1 MTAKVVNNENFRNNK
16 QLTDSSSKKS
26 TAYGCIVQGCI
37 LRYKTLVG
45 LKKHLAKYDH
55 EFYGMTTLSHL
66 ANRFPVLREVFITKR
81 CGRKVSALPKTGK
94 RVSGSRIA
102 IDIRDIFQCEERHVA
117 CVFQNAFCNGI
128 INVKNEKDDT
138 DVFFCRIPG
147 CGKSF
152 KSQLAYKYH
161 CKTFSHALRCLTSD
175 CGKEGAFVMDA
186 KKFEIVFS
194 NVFGVRNEFE
204 VQGITHHMFETPD
217 VYSNVRFSI
226 KKTKT
231 KNMARSTLKISCP
244 RPYVEEE
251 VPEHQDC
258 QGCPIGEPFFVN
270 IRGREYSIDDLLIH
284 ENLAIRNMNA
294 FTSCC
299 AFVQSA
305 SDLFVCI
312 ALKESNKPT
321 KMFEFGSGPSRIV
334 VMDIKLEVLHII
346 NMEFGFVRKMVVSFI
361 DGVFSFVA
369 LFNDGRCRV
378 FKFREQIFDMF
389 EYELDKI
396 TTFCYAP
403 ASDVIIATDGFMLHK
418 IENRR
423 VVLSSMRFKFPIV
436 SMAIRD
442 TKDICREKNKEEN
455 KKVDL
460 PVFFYLDTN
469 GRAMCC
475 DSEFRNETCVYK
487 LAGVTDIM
495 YIDDLDFFLFVDSFE
510 LVTRY
515 TELKTQNNTH
525 ILCKSGLTCVVSVDG
540 TLLSGGFDGTL
551 RKCILKRKHLKTTPI
566 FRFTRKDKTFFV
578 HNEKVDL
585 VSADFKREEFD
596 YSVSVVG
603 VWHVT
608 NNIIAV
614 YRGGFVF
621 LVTSVW

>member
-16 QLTDSSSKKS
+16 QQTDSSGKKS
-26 TAYGCIVQGCI
+26 TVYGCIVQGCV

-55 EFYGMTTLSHL
+55 EFYGMTTLSYT
-66 ANRFPVLREVFITKR
+66 AYKFPALREAFLTKR
-81 CGRKVSALPKTGK
+81 CSKKAAAAAKTGK
-94 RVSGSRIA
+94 RGSSGRIA

-117 CVFQNAFCNGI
+117 SVFQNAFFNGI
-128 INVKNEKDDT
+128 INVRNEEDDA

-161 CKTFSHALRCLTSD
+161 CKTFAHALRCLASE
-175 CGKEGAFVMDA
+175 CGKESTTAMDV
-186 KKFEIVFS
+186 KKFEAVFS
-194 NVFGVRNEFE
+194 RVFGVKNEFE
-204 VQGITHHMFETPD
+204 VQGITHHMFQTPD
-217 VYSNVRFSI
+217 VYSSVRFNIVKAKAKTRARDTI
-226 KKTKT
+226 KVG
-231 KNMARSTLKISCP
+231 
-244 RPYVEEE
+244 RPQLYVEKRTQ
-251 VPEHQDC
+251 EHRDSQDSST
-258 QGCPIGEPFFVN
+258 GEPSFVN
-270 IRGREYSIDDLLIH
+270 IRGREYSIDGALVH
-284 ENLAIRNMNA
+284 ENLTIRNLSA
-294 FTSCC
+294 FASCC
-299 AFVQSA
+299 AFVPSGC
-305 SDLFVCI
+305 DLFVCI
-312 ALKESNKPT
+312 ALKESSKPT
-321 KMFEFGSGPSRIV
+321 RMFEFGAGPSKIV
-334 VMDIKLEVLHII
+334 VLDRKLEVLHRI
-346 NMEFGFVRKMVVSFI
+346 NLEFGFVRKMVVSFLN
-361 DGVFSFVA
+361 GVFSFVA

-378 FKFREQIFDMF
+378 FKFQEQVFDMF
-389 EYELDKI
+389 EYGLDRI

-403 ASDVIIATDGFMLHK
+403 ASDIIIATDGFMLHK

-423 VVLSSMRFKFPIV
+423 VVLSSMRLKFPIV
-436 SMAIRD
+436 SVAIRD
-442 TKDICREKNKEEN
+442 TKDIGRGKNKAGN

-495 YIDDLDFFLFVDSFE
+495 YIDDLDFFLLVDSFE

-515 TELKTQNNTH
+515 TQLKAPNNTH
-525 ILCKSGLTCVVSVDG
+525 VLCKSGLTCVASVDG
-540 TLLSGGFDGTL
+540 VLLSGGFDGAL
-551 RKCILKRKHLKTTPI
+551 RKCILKRRHLKTTPI
-566 FRFTRKDKTFFV
+566 FRCTRKDRTFFV
-578 HNEKVDL
+578 SNEEKDL
-585 VSADFKREEFD
+585 VSADAREEEFD

-621 LVTSVW
+621 LIPSTW